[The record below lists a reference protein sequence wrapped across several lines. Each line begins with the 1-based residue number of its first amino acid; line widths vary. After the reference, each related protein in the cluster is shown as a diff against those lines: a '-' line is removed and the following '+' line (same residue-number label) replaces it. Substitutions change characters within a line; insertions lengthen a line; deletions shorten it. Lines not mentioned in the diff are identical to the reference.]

1 MPMKQAKP
9 PRRHHTVAV
18 MMLKNFTD
26 EDELLWVYNR
36 SNPHIRR
43 STPDAVFYE
52 NDFHT
57 HINKDGTKDTSLE
70 AFFAAL
76 EGEADRLIQKI
87 CGAARAGKLPNLSKT
102 ERQTWDQFLYY
113 QWKRSPDFLKSAGFD
128 QDFEV
133 VLDEVLQDFEKQ
145 FRPMTDDERSLVQ
158 KSSFKKDIKRSAR
171 VVTLRDPGQT
181 VQSALNQLG
190 LAVGRILKPNKSFII
205 GTKPVTKLAPKNQ
218 STLGD
223 PEVEVWLPI
232 ASDIV
237 VCMVPNGGLEML
249 ANLNDKSVRELNE
262 VIFRESTTIA
272 SRSSA
277 LIASLTGAKVRN

>member
-1 MPMKQAKP
+1 
-9 PRRHHTVAV
+9 
-18 MMLKNFTD
+18 MLKNFTD
-26 EDELLWVYNR
+26 ENGLLWVYNK

-52 NDFHT
+52 NDFNT
-57 HINKDGTKDTSLE
+57 YINKDGTKDTSLE
-70 AFFAAL
+70 TFFAGL
-76 EGEADRLIQKI
+76 EGEANRLIQKI
-87 CGAARAGKLPNLSKT
+87 CRAARAGQLPGLSKT
-102 ERQTWDQFLYY
+102 ERKTWDQFLYY
-113 QWKRSPDFLKSAGFD
+113 QWKRSPDFLKSAGFER
-128 QDFEV
+128 DFEG
-133 VLDEVLQDFEKQ
+133 VLGEVLQDFERE
-145 FRPMTDDERSLVQ
+145 FRPMTEDERSLVQ
-158 KSSFKKDIKRSAR
+158 NQTFKKDLKRSAR
-171 VVTLRDPGQT
+171 VIALRDPGQI
-181 VQSALNQLG
+181 VQPALNQLG

-249 ANLNDKSVRELNE
+249 AELDDKGIRELNE
-262 VIFRESTTIA
+262 AIFRESTTIA

-277 LIASLTGAKVRN
+277 LIASLTGARIRT